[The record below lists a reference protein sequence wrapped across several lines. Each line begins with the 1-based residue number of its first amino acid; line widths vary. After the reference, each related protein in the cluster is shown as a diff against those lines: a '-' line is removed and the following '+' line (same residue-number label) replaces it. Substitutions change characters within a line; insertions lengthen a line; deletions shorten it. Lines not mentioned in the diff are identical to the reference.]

1 MSTATVSAV
10 AGAVTASTPLAPF
23 SGTEGSY
30 MLPHHAQEIER
41 LHRQHLF
48 MNTTTGGQL
57 LVVPSIHEKKSLRVL
72 DSGAADGF
80 WLRDLPRQLPS
91 HHLELY
97 GVDIG
102 SDLFP
107 APDESA
113 IHKVE
118 LRSHDVRTP
127 FPHSWDWSSK
137 FDVIN
142 QRLLIWGIQS
152 AEWPRV
158 ISNLVASLKP
168 GGYIQLVEAEWID
181 PDNLADE
188 KTRPQLRK
196 QAALQEWSTASFG
209 MDIHIA
215 YKLEGL
221 LRDAGLEDVRKVQFN
236 HGYGALARSKDQRNV
251 SAELWVECF
260 RTLDEKIPEGGIPG
274 VAANSKEFHEFLD
287 ALEVEIKTYGYQP
300 KLNYVYGRKPLP

>member
-1 MSTATVSAV
+1 VSV
-10 AGAVTASTPLAPF
+10 ALSL
-23 SGTEGSY
+23 S
-30 MLPHHAQEIER
+30 
-41 LHRQHLF
+41 
-48 MNTTTGGQL
+48 
-57 LVVPSIHEKKSLRVL
+57 LVLTFV
-72 DSGAADGF
+72 GF

-107 APDESA
+107 APDEST

-260 RTLDEKIPEGGIPG
+260 RTLDEKIPGESN
-274 VAANSKEFHEFLD
+274 VSF
-287 ALEVEIKTYGYQP
+287 
-300 KLNYVYGRKPLP
+300 

>member
-57 LVVPSIHEKKSLRVL
+57 LVVPAIQEKKSLRVL
-72 DSGAADGF
+72 DSGAADGKSLLPPGLSVILTFVGF

-91 HHLELY
+91 HDLELY

-102 SDLFP
+102 SGLFP
-107 APDESA
+107 APDA
-113 IHKVE
+113 NATHKVE

-127 FPHSWDWSSK
+127 FPSSWDWSST

-158 ISNLVASLKP
+158 ISNLVSSLKP

-181 PDNLADE
+181 PENLADE
-188 KTRPQLRK
+188 VTRPQLRK

-221 LRDAGLEDVRKVQFN
+221 LRDAGLEDIRKVQFD
-236 HGYGALARSKDQRNV
+236 HGYGALARSQDQRNV

-260 RTLDEKIPEGGIPG
+260 RTLDEKIPGESN
-274 VAANSKEFHEFLD
+274 VSL
-287 ALEVEIKTYGYQP
+287 
-300 KLNYVYGRKPLP
+300 